1 MSDNEAAAAVVH
13 EYARAVV
20 EGRIVANRYVRLLCD
35 RHLRW
40 LDRPDL
46 RFDAA
51 KAGRAIRFFGFLRL
65 HEGDFEGLPFILGPW
80 QAFIAGS
87 IFGWYQRD
95 EDGAWVRVIRNAYIE
110 TGKGSG
116 KTPMAAGIALYSM
129 AGEGRSGAAVYSAA
143 PSRAQSVI
151 PWNDARLMVQKSP
164 ALSARVEVFAH
175 ALAGPKGSS
184 FTYLSSEAKNL
195 HGPRVYIAII
205 EEEHAHPSPEVID
218 AMRAGTKGWREA
230 LIFRITNSGY
240 DRHSV
245 CWADHQYSINVLEG
259 VLEDDS
265 WFGFVAGLDMCDE
278 HRPGGMPVDGCAGCD
293 SWTDEAVWEK
303 ANPNLGVSLPRQY
316 LREMVR
322 EALGKPA
329 QQSVVKRLC
338 FCIWTEGSGKWLDAS
353 AFANAAEANRPTPLA
368 GSSHAV
374 GGLDLSSTTDLTAYA
389 IVRPRETCEVEGH
402 AGRCYDLRIRYW
414 MPEANVAERV
424 RRDHVPYDVWIRDG
438 WIRTTAGNRVDQ
450 RRILADVMETS
461 AIGVRPIGIDRWN
474 TAWLTPEL
482 QDAGFDVVEVGQ
494 GFASLSA
501 PAKRLEADIAAGLVH
516 HDGNPVTAWMV
527 ANAAAATD
535 PAGNIKPD
543 REKSSE
549 KIDGVAAWCDA
560 LFALANI
567 EREDEFVSVY
577 ETRGIDW
584 VSDR

>member
-1 MSDNEAAAAVVH
+1 
-13 EYARAVV
+13 
-20 EGRIVANRYVRLLCD
+20 
-35 RHLRW
+35 
-40 LDRPDL
+40 
-46 RFDAA
+46 
-51 KAGRAIRFFGFLRL
+51 
-65 HEGDFEGLPFILGPW
+65 
-80 QAFIAGS
+80 
-87 IFGWYQRD
+87 
-95 EDGAWVRVIRNAYIE
+95 
-110 TGKGSG
+110 
-116 KTPMAAGIALYSM
+116 
-129 AGEGRSGAAVYSAA
+129 
-143 PSRAQSVI
+143 
-151 PWNDARLMVQKSP
+151 
-164 ALSARVEVFAH
+164 
-175 ALAGPKGSS
+175 
-184 FTYLSSEAKNL
+184 
-195 HGPRVYIAII
+195 
-205 EEEHAHPSPEVID
+205 
-218 AMRAGTKGWREA
+218 
-230 LIFRITNSGY
+230 
-240 DRHSV
+240 
-245 CWADHQYSINVLEG
+245 HQYSINVLEG

-353 AFANAAEANRPTPLA
+353 AFASAAEASRPTPLG

-389 IVRPRETCEVEGH
+389 IVRPRETCEAEGH
-402 AGRCYDLRIRYW
+402 VGRCYDLRIRYW

-482 QDAGFDVVEVGQ
+482 QDAGFEVVEVGQ